1 MSRNADLWYLGHE
14 RTIKKHSTGLN
25 IPSKRK
31 GITPKAGS
39 AVKNLTAAAYKA
51 PEVMVKIPKRKNKTS
66 GMTAAKNHVD
76 YISRNGKL
84 ELEDQD
90 GNKHKGKKQIHENVL
105 NQWKKLGIPQESK
118 YRETLN
124 VVLSMPPGT
133 PPEAVKD
140 AAREFAKETFQNHH
154 YVFVQHTDE
163 KHPHVHICV
172 TMRDMNGERMN
183 PRKNDLHAW
192 RVLFAEKLRDQGVEC
207 AATKRVHRGQ
217 WQKGVSSEIHHMTK
231 RNAPSY
237 VTQEQFN
244 DLVEALK
251 YRRPPDNP
259 ALKQQLDSRDFV
271 VEQYKT
277 LSQLLYKEGFK
288 TEAKA
293 IKQLAKELSENQPET
308 KAQQAFKEASK
319 QIDRHIN
326 ERHIN
331 H

>member
-14 RTIKKHSTGLN
+14 RTIKKRSTGLN
-25 IPSKRK
+25 THSQRK
-31 GITPKAGS
+31 GIRPKSGS

-51 PEVMVKIPKRKNKTS
+51 PEVMVKIPKRKSLTS

-90 GNKHKGKKQIHENVL
+90 GNTYKGKKQIHKEVL
-105 NQWKKLGIPQESK
+105 NQWKKLGIPETSK

-133 PPEAVKD
+133 PPDAVKE
-140 AAREFAKETFQNHH
+140 AARAFAKETFQNHH

-172 TMRDMNGERMN
+172 TMRDIYGERIN
-183 PRKNDLHAW
+183 PRKNDLHTW

-217 WQKGVSSEIHHMTK
+217 WQKGVSSEIHHLNK
-231 RNAPSY
+231 RHASSY
-237 VTQEQFN
+237 VTKAQFEE
-244 DLVEALK
+244 LMQALK
-251 YRRPPDNP
+251 YQKSPDNP

-271 VEQYKT
+271 VEQYRT
-277 LSQLLYKEGFK
+277 LSQLLYKEGLK

-293 IKQLAKELSENQPET
+293 IKQLAKELSIKHPES
-308 KAQQAFKEASK
+308 KAQQQFKEAIQ
-319 QIDRHIN
+319 QIEKSIIKR
-326 ERHIN
+326 
-331 H
+331 